1 MVKRKRA
8 VRDPI
13 HNYIHLS
20 VEESALIDSPFIQR
34 LRWISQLSGVKLV
47 FPGGTHNR
55 FSHVMGVM
63 HLSGEYASH
72 IFSELPENEKEHNVQ
87 LARLAG
93 LLHDVAHGA
102 FSHAYDDTVYR
113 ALYPG
118 NPHGHDEHRY
128 KLIQSEYLKP
138 LIEGCGVDPKE
149 IIDLWTGK
157 DTVLQ
162 AIVQGA
168 LGADRMDFMLR
179 DSYYAGTTHFGTVA
193 STRIISSTHIH
204 EHEGIPALHYDVKVL
219 DDIFQALLGRFYMYR
234 GVYFH
239 KASSAADILIR
250 HMLAAAMDPLKLP
263 ERTADFE
270 KFQFINDS
278 TVVGEIM
285 TSNAEG
291 IEKAREYCTRLLHRK
306 LPKMIWETIVSEKTV
321 RTISTDIEK
330 GSKMI
335 AQSNFLDKLEEEAKK
350 LGKPMPQTY
359 VFNTY
364 PMSTIDHDEFSA
376 GNIYIWDEKERLVPG
391 QKSITFEEAIRS
403 TNYFKPFLLDMED
416 RQRYIMIRVY
426 ADPEDAKWI
435 RKLKIGSVPAS
446 KKPNLAETSY

>member
-1 MVKRKRA
+1 MAKRNRA

-20 VEESALIDSPFIQR
+20 LPESALIDSPFLQR
-34 LRWISQLSGVKLV
+34 LRWVSQLSGVKLV

-55 FSHVMGVM
+55 LPHVMGVM
-63 HLSGEYASH
+63 HLAGEYASH
-72 IFSELPENEKEHNVQ
+72 IFADLKKSEREHKTQ

-118 NPHGHDEHRY
+118 NPHGHDTHRY
-128 KLIQSEYLKP
+128 KLIKSDYLKP
-138 LIEGCGVDPKE
+138 LIQACGVEPEE
-149 IIDLWTGK
+149 IIDLWEGK

-193 STRIISSTHIH
+193 STRIISSTHVK
-204 EHEGIPALHYDVKVL
+204 EHDGALALHYDVKVL

-239 KASSAADILIR
+239 KASSAADIMIR
-250 HMLAAAMDPLKLP
+250 HMLAAAMKPLQLP

-270 KFQFINDS
+270 QFQYINDY

-285 TSNAEG
+285 TSQAEG
-291 IEKAREYCTRLLHRK
+291 IEEAREYCTRLLQRK
-306 LPKMIWETIVSEKTV
+306 LPKLIWETIVSESVV
-321 RTISTDIEK
+321 RTVNTDIEK
-330 GSKMI
+330 GSKII
-335 AQSNFLDKLEEEAKK
+335 AQSQFLDKLEEEAER
-350 LGKPMPQTY
+350 LGKPMPRTY
-359 VFNTY
+359 IFNTY
-364 PMSTIDHDEFSA
+364 PMSTIDHDEFNA
-376 GNIYIWDEKERLVPG
+376 GNIFIWDEKERLVPG
-391 QKSITFEEAIRS
+391 KKSITFEEAIRS
-403 TNYFKPFLLDMED
+403 TNYFKPFLVDMED

-435 RKLKIGSVPAS
+435 RKLKIGIPPP
-446 KKPNLAETSY
+446 KQPNLAETSY

>member
-1 MVKRKRA
+1 MVKRNRA

-20 VEESALIDSPFIQR
+20 LAESALIDSPFLQR
-34 LRWISQLSGVKLV
+34 LRWVSQLSGVKLV

-55 FSHVMGVM
+55 LPHVMGVM
-63 HLSGEYASH
+63 HLAGEYASH
-72 IFSELPENEKEHNVQ
+72 IFSDLKKSEREHKTQ

-118 NPHGHDEHRY
+118 NPHGHDTHRY
-128 KLIQSEYLKP
+128 KLIKSDYLKP
-138 LIEGCGVDPKE
+138 LIQKCGVEPEE
-149 IIDLWTGK
+149 IIDLWEGK

-193 STRIISSTHIH
+193 STRIISSTHVK
-204 EHEGIPALHYDVKVL
+204 EHDGVPALHYDVKVL

-239 KASSAADILIR
+239 KASSAADIMIR
-250 HMLAAAMDPLKLP
+250 HMLAAAMKPLKLP

-270 KFQFINDS
+270 QFQYINDY

-285 TSNAEG
+285 TSQAEG
-291 IEKAREYCTRLLHRK
+291 IKEAREYCTRLLQRK
-306 LPKMIWETIVSEKTV
+306 LPKLIWETIVSESVV
-321 RTISTDIEK
+321 RTVNTDIEK
-330 GSKMI
+330 GSKII
-335 AQSNFLDKLEEEAKK
+335 AQSQFLDKLEEEAEK
-350 LGKPMPQTY
+350 LKKPMPRT
-359 VFNTY
+359 
-364 PMSTIDHDEFSA
+364 
-376 GNIYIWDEKERLVPG
+376 
-391 QKSITFEEAIRS
+391 
-403 TNYFKPFLLDMED
+403 
-416 RQRYIMIRVY
+416 
-426 ADPEDAKWI
+426 
-435 RKLKIGSVPAS
+435 
-446 KKPNLAETSY
+446 

>member
-1 MVKRKRA
+1 MPERKRA
-8 VRDPI
+8 VRDPV
-13 HNYIHLS
+13 HGYIRLS
-20 VEESALIDSPFIQR
+20 IPETTLIDSPFVQR

-55 FSHVMGVM
+55 LAHVMGVM
-63 HLSGEYASH
+63 RLAGDYANHLFEDD
-72 IFSELPENEKEHNVQ
+72 PERIHKVQ
-87 LARLAG
+87 VARLAG
-93 LLHDVAHGA
+93 LLHDIAHGA

-113 ALYPG
+113 ELYPG
-118 NPHGHDEHRY
+118 NPHGHDTHRF

-138 LIEGCGVDPKE
+138 LIQDCGVEPDE
-149 IIDLWTGK
+149 IIDLWNGK

-179 DSYYAGTTHFGTVA
+179 DSYFAGTTHFGTVA
-193 STRIISSTHIH
+193 STRIISNAVVK
-204 EHEGIPALHYDVKVL
+204 EHDGMPALHYDVKVL

-250 HMLAAAMDPLKLP
+250 HMLAAASKPLKLA
-263 ERTADFE
+263 ERTADLE
-270 KFQFINDS
+270 QYQFINDY
-278 TVVGEIM
+278 TIVGEIM
-285 TSNAEG
+285 TSQVDG
-291 IEKAREYCTRLLHRK
+291 IELARHYCQRLIQRD
-306 LPKMIWETIVSEKTV
+306 LPKLVWETIVSEKVV
-321 RTISTDIEK
+321 RTISSDLEK
-330 GSKMI
+330 GSTII
-335 AQSNFLDKLEEEAKK
+335 AQSQFLDKLEEESQK
-350 LGKPMPQTY
+350 LGKPVPKTY

-364 PMSTIDHDEFSA
+364 PMSTIDHDEFNA

-416 RQRYIMIRVY
+416 RQRYVMIRVY
-426 ADPEDAKWI
+426 ADAEDAKWI
-435 RKLKIGSVPAS
+435 RKLKIARESQ
-446 KKPNLAETSY
+446 KKAPNLAETSY